1 MFYNLIVH
9 AKKFSRAIIKSW
21 PNHNS
26 RCPCSWNQS
35 AWCRK
40 NPLIWFLT
48 NLTKCKFY
56 LKSQSSLGI
65 IFFFKCFFMNR
76 GLACI
81 VILSLYS
88 KRKFLSTLCQHIIGS
103 LEKNAIYY
111 TWFINM
117 HWILKKWNM
126 QHQFSIYEKKNTYL
140 YNTCTSKYKL
150 SNSKVHTLPVL
161 TQCASKRDHLRNMKI
176 ANFQNLFRDV
186 WGCW

>member
-65 IFFFKCFFMNR
+65 IFFSKCFFMNR

-103 LEKNAIYY
+103 LGKKCNLLYMIYKHAL
-111 TWFINM
+111 N
-117 HWILKKWNM
+117 LKKVKYATPIFYVWK
-126 QHQFSIYEKKNTYL
+126 EKY
-140 YNTCTSKYKL
+140 
-150 SNSKVHTLPVL
+150 
-161 TQCASKRDHLRNMKI
+161 I
-176 ANFQNLFRDV
+176 FI
-186 WGCW
+186 